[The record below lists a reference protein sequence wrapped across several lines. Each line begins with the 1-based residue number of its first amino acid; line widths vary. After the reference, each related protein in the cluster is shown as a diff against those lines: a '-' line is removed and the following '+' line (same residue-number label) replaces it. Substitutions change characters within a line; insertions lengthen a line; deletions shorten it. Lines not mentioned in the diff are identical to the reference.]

1 MSNIDWAVIVIYL
14 AGLLAVGFL
23 FSSIGSARTMFAA
36 GGQSPWWISGLS
48 SFMTFFSAGTFVV
61 WGGIAYSH
69 GFVAVMIQLTFGIA
83 AFIAG
88 RFIAGRWHDL
98 GVVNASD
105 YIGLRF
111 GPKAVRFYIWLLTLR
126 GPFNMGAAVYAF
138 CIIACPLLP
147 LEEGN
152 IFRDPATGN
161 FSVTWA
167 IILFIAL
174 VTIYTMLG
182 GLWAVLVTDVLQFIV
197 LMAAVLVVVPLWLI
211 KLGQSGYGW
220 SDIPEGFFAP
230 TGGPYTWV
238 FFGLFI
244 TSNALALGMEW
255 PFAQRALCV
264 PSARDARKS
273 FYLFGG
279 LYLVS
284 PFIWMLPPMLYRVAH
299 PGANPDEAYILACRE
314 VLPVGLLG
322 LLIAAMFSAT
332 ASSVSSVLNV
342 LSGSILSDLQTRST
356 SLRQEKQ
363 AVRVGRIITLLFGA
377 SMIGGALIVQVGGS
391 VTGFVL
397 GMTIIAGALLGPPL
411 WGFFSKSLPAYSL
424 WYVVAA
430 QAVVSIACKF
440 GLARLD
446 WKGTI
451 LEDLAGLYLRYENTF
466 DVGLGLL
473 IPFSVLAFFQWRS
486 RGVDAGWLAVD
497 EQFRKAREFHPPES
511 SRKPLLIFAWASLSI
526 AIFMSGVWPFATTGQ
541 NVLLGFIAAMAAL
554 SALIFAF
561 ARKHRADPSPR

>member
-1 MSNIDWAVIVIYL
+1 MSSIDWAVVIIYL
-14 AGLLAVGFL
+14 IGLLAVGFI

-61 WGGIAYSH
+61 WGGIAYSY
-69 GFVAVMIQLTFGIA
+69 GLVAVMIQLTFGVA

-126 GPFNMGAAVYAF
+126 GPFLMGTAVYAF
-138 CIIACPLLP
+138 CLIACPLIP
-147 LEEGN
+147 LDEGN

-167 IILFIAL
+167 IVIFISL

-197 LMAAVLVVVPLWLI
+197 LMAAVLVVVPLWLL

-220 SDIPEGFFAP
+220 SDLPEGFIAP

-244 TSNALALGMEW
+244 TSNALMMGMEW

-264 PSARDARKS
+264 PSAKDARRS

-284 PFIWMLPPMLYRVAH
+284 PFIWMLPPVLYRIAH

-332 ASSVSSVLNV
+332 ASSVSSILNV
-342 LSGSILSDLQTRST
+342 LSGSILSDLQTRSA

-363 AVRVGRIITLLFGA
+363 AVLSGRIITLLFGA
-377 SMIGGALIVQVGGS
+377 AMIGGALIVQHGGT
-391 VTGFVL
+391 VTGFIL
-397 GMTIIAGALLGPPL
+397 GLTIITSALLAPPL
-411 WGFFSKSLPAYSL
+411 WGFFSKGLPAHSL
-424 WYVVAA
+424 WYVVTA
-430 QAVVSIACKF
+430 QAVVAIACKF

-451 LEDLAGLYLRYENTF
+451 LEDLAGFYLRYENTF

-473 IPFSVLAFFQWRS
+473 IPFSLLALFQWRS
-486 RGVDAGWLAVD
+486 RGVDQGWLAIE
-497 EQFRKAREFHPPES
+497 EQFNKAKELHPLES

-526 AIFMSGVWPFATTGQ
+526 AFFMLGVWPFATTGQ
-541 NVLLGFIAAMAAL
+541 NVLLGFSATMGAL
-554 SALIFAF
+554 SAMIFVF
-561 ARKHRADPSPR
+561 ARKHRADPSTR